1 MKRII
6 LTAIS
11 IALLQ
16 TSFSQQKTGA
26 TSSSQKDSFYTLA
39 PAEVRAIRAN
49 ENAPFTKENI
59 GQKELAPKNLGQD
72 LPFLLNQTPSVV
84 INSDA
89 GNGFGYTGIRIRG
102 TDASRINITINGV
115 PFNDPESQG
124 TFFVDLPD
132 LVSSVG
138 SIQIQRGIGSTSN
151 GTGSFGASIN
161 LSTNDESKEAATNFS
176 NTYGS
181 FNSRK
186 HSLQYNSGLHN
197 GFSTSFRLSKL
208 NSDGFIDRASSDL
221 RSFYISNS
229 YQSEKSS
236 IRFNIFSG
244 KEKTYQAWYGVS
256 QEDINAGNR
265 TTNYAGTERPGSPYQ
280 NETDNYTQTHYQLFY
295 NHGRADYLQ
304 FNTAFF
310 LIRGKGYYEQYK
322 ADQSYESYHLSEPI
336 GPNGPITNSDFV
348 RQLWLDNYYYGN
360 NFSFHFNDKKTT
372 YTIGGSATRYL
383 GNHYGKLIWASNG
396 LSSTNKW
403 YDFDAD
409 KNEAAVYFKQQTKF
423 NDNWF
428 LYYDIQARRVWH
440 NINGFRDNPTII
452 LHKDFSFLNP
462 KIGFR
467 YKTESW
473 NTYFSYAFAGK
484 EPNRDDFEASVTE
497 QPKAEK
503 LHDIEIGTERK
514 FNKSSF
520 NAVGYAMLYQNQLV
534 LTGKINDVG
543 AYTRTNIPKSYRLG
557 IELSAST
564 FINKWLSADANL
576 TVSSNRVIG
585 FTEYLDNYD
594 QGGQIV
600 NRYSNTPISFSP
612 AVISSLTIKVT
623 PIKNLQF
630 NFLSKYVSKQFM
642 DNTGLS
648 NRSLNAFYV
657 QDFLANYSFKT
668 KGVFETSLQFQINNL
683 LNRKYEPN
691 GYTYSY
697 YYNGE
702 TVHANYYFP
711 MAGINFMG
719 GIVLKW

>member
-6 LTAIS
+6 LSALS
-11 IALLQ
+11 IVLVQA
-16 TSFSQQKTGA
+16 SFAQQKTNTAG
-26 TSSSQKDSFYTLA
+26 SSQKDSFYTLA

-49 ENAPFTKENI
+49 ENAPFTKQNL
-59 GQKELAPKNLGQD
+59 GQKELAAKNLGQD

-151 GTGSFGASIN
+151 GTGSFGANIN
-161 LSTNDESKEAATNFS
+161 LSTNDESKEAATTFS

-181 FNSRK
+181 FNSHK
-186 HSLQYNSGLHN
+186 HTLQYNSGLHN

-221 RSFYISNS
+221 RSFYISNA

-236 IRFNIFSG
+236 VRFNIFSG

-256 QEDINAGNR
+256 QEDLNAGNR
-265 TTNYAGTERPGSPYQ
+265 TINYAGTERPGSPYP

-295 NHGRADYLQ
+295 NHGRADHLQ

-322 ADQSYESYHLSEPI
+322 ADQSYASYHLTEPI
-336 GPNGPITNSDFV
+336 GPTGPITNSDFV
-348 RQLWLDNYYYGN
+348 RQLWLDNYYFGN
-360 NFSFHFNDKKTT
+360 NFSFHFNDKKST

-403 YDFDAD
+403 YNLDAD
-409 KNEAAVYFKQQTKF
+409 KNEAALYFKQQTKF
-423 NDNWF
+423 NDNWS

-467 YKTESW
+467 YKTENW
-473 NTYFSYAFAGK
+473 NSYFSYGFAGK
-484 EPNRDDFEASVTE
+484 EPNRDDFEASITE

-514 FNKSSF
+514 FNKSNF

-564 FINKWLSADANL
+564 YINKWLSADANL
-576 TVSSNRVIG
+576 TLSSNRVIG
-585 FTEYLDNYD
+585 FTEYVDNYD

-600 NRYSNTPISFSP
+600 NQYSNTPISFSP
-612 AVISSLTIKVT
+612 AIISSATIKLT
-623 PIKNLQF
+623 PIKNLQV
-630 NFLSKYVSKQFM
+630 NLLSKYVGKQFM
-642 DNTGLS
+642 DNTGL
-648 NRSLNAFYV
+648 NDRALKAFYV
-657 QDFLANYSFKT
+657 QDFLASYSLKT
-668 KGVFETSLQFQINNL
+668 KCPLETSLQFQINNL

-697 YYNGE
+697 YYGGE

>member
-6 LTAIS
+6 LTALS

-16 TSFSQQKTGA
+16 TSFSQQKKDT

-161 LSTNDESKEAATNFS
+161 LSTNDESKEAATIFS

-181 FNSRK
+181 FNSHK
-186 HSLQYNSGLHN
+186 HTLQYNSGLHN

-221 RSFYISNS
+221 RSFYISNA
-229 YQSEKSS
+229 YQSKKSS

-265 TTNYAGTERPGSPYQ
+265 TINYAGTERPGSPYP

-295 NHGRADYLQ
+295 NHGRADHLQ

-322 ADQSYESYHLSEPI
+322 VDQSYASYHLPEPI
-336 GPNGPITNSDFV
+336 GPNGPIPNSDFV

-360 NFSFHFNDKKTT
+360 NFSFHFNDMKTT

-403 YDFDAD
+403 YDLDAD

-423 NDNWF
+423 NEHWF

-440 NINGFRDNPTII
+440 NINGFRNNPTII

-467 YKTESW
+467 YKTENW
-473 NTYFSYAFAGK
+473 NAYFSYAFAGK

-514 FNKSSF
+514 FKKSNF

-543 AYTRTNIPKSYRLG
+543 AYTRTNIPNSYRLG
-557 IELSAST
+557 VELSAST
-564 FINKWLSADANL
+564 YINKWLSADVNL
-576 TVSSNRVIG
+576 TISSNRVIG
-585 FTEYLDNYD
+585 FTEYVDNYD
-594 QGGQIV
+594 QGGQVI

-623 PIKNLQF
+623 PIKNLQV
-630 NFLSKYVSKQFM
+630 NLLSKYVGKQFM

-657 QDFLANYSFKT
+657 QDFLAAYNLKT
-668 KGVFETSLQFQINNL
+668 KRRVETSLQFQVNNL
-683 LNRKYEPN
+683 LNKKYEPN

-697 YYNGE
+697 YYGGE

>member
-6 LTAIS
+6 LTALS

-16 TSFSQQKTGA
+16 TSFSQQKKDT

-49 ENAPFTKENI
+49 ENAPFTKENLT
-59 GQKELAPKNLGQD
+59 QKELAKKNLGQD

-151 GTGSFGASIN
+151 GTGSFGANIN
-161 LSTNDESKEAATNFS
+161 LSTNDESKEAATIFS

-181 FNSRK
+181 FNSHK
-186 HSLQYNSGLHN
+186 HTLQYNSGLHN

-221 RSFYISNS
+221 TSFYISNS

-236 IRFNIFSG
+236 VRFNIFSG

-256 QEDINAGNR
+256 QADINAGNR
-265 TTNYAGTERPGSPYQ
+265 TINYAGTERPGSPYP

-295 NHGRADYLQ
+295 NHGRADHLQ

-322 ADQSYESYHLSEPI
+322 ADQSYASYHLTEPI
-336 GPNGPITNSDFV
+336 GPNGPIINSDFV

-403 YDFDAD
+403 YDLDAD

-423 NDNWF
+423 NEHWF

-440 NINGFRDNPTII
+440 NINGFRDNPS
-452 LHKDFSFLNP
+452 LALYKDFSFLNP

-467 YKTESW
+467 YKTENW

-514 FNKSSF
+514 FNKSNF

-543 AYTRTNIPKSYRLG
+543 AYTRTNIPNSYRLG
-557 IELSAST
+557 VELSAST
-564 FINKWLSADANL
+564 YINKWLSANANL
-576 TVSSNRVIG
+576 TISSNRVIG
-585 FTEYLDNYD
+585 FTEYVDNYD

-612 AVISSLTIKVT
+612 AVISSATIKLT
-623 PIKNLQF
+623 PTKNLQVNLF
-630 NFLSKYVSKQFM
+630 SKYVGKQFM

-657 QDFLANYSFKT
+657 QDFLATYNLKT
-668 KGVFETSLQFQINNL
+668 KCKIETSLQFQVNNL

-697 YYNGE
+697 YYGGE